1 MPKLLTEADVKA
13 ALKMPELIDAME
25 GALAAFSAGRVTQP
39 VRTVLE
45 VGADKNYF
53 GVMPASFDDEQ
64 TVGAKLVTV
73 YHGNHTLGLTSHLAT
88 IILLDHSTGALV
100 ALLDGR
106 YITEARTAAVSAVS
120 VRHLANK
127 DASVLAIL
135 GSGVQARSHL
145 EAIRHVRTLSEVRV
159 WSPTAANREA
169 FAREQQAA
177 SRLRQSSG
185 GQAGETIRAC
195 ASASE
200 AAHGASIIV
209 LATAS
214 KTPIIDA
221 VDVADGA
228 HICAVGACRPDQREM
243 GSALFARARVFV
255 DSRAAAFKEAGEVLI
270 PLGEGCI
277 SESHILGELG
287 QVISGDVTGRT
298 HAKDV
303 TVFKSLGLAVED
315 VIAAKLAVTNSKDAK
330 TFTL

>member
-1 MPKLLTEADVKA
+1 MPKLLTEADVRA
-13 ALKMPELIDAME
+13 ALKMPALIEAME

-45 VGADKNYF
+45 VGADRNYC
-53 GVMPASFDDEQ
+53 GVMPASVDDEKA
-64 TVGAKLVTV
+64 VGAKLVTV
-73 YHGNHTLGLTSHLAT
+73 YHANHARGLASHQAT
-88 IILLDHSTGALV
+88 IVLLDHATGELV

-120 VRHLANK
+120 VRHLANT
-127 DASVLAIL
+127 DAPVLAIL
-135 GSGVQARSHL
+135 GSGVQAGSHL
-145 EAIRHVRTLSEVRV
+145 EAIRHVRYLAEVRV
-159 WSPTAANREA
+159 WSPTAAHREA
-169 FAREQQAA
+169 FAREQQK
-177 SRLRQSSG
+177 LTG
-185 GQAGETIRAC
+185 LPIRAC
-195 ASASE
+195 ATASE

-214 KTPIIDA
+214 KTPVLDS

-255 DSRAAAFKEAGEVLI
+255 DSRAAALKEAGEVLI
-270 PLGEGCI
+270 PIAEGCVD
-277 SESHILGELG
+277 ESHVLGELG
-287 QVISGDVTGRT
+287 QVVSGAVTGRT

-303 TVFKSLGLAVED
+303 TIFKSLGLAVED
-315 VIAAKLAVTNSKDAK
+315 VIAAKLAVQNSKDAK

>member
-1 MPKLLTEADVKA
+1 MPKLLSEADVKA

-45 VGADKNYF
+45 VGKDKNYF
-53 GVMPASFDDEQ
+53 GVMPASFDDELA
-64 TVGAKLVTV
+64 VGAKLVTV
-73 YHGNHTLGLTSHLAT
+73 YHGNHSLGLTSHLAT
-88 IILLDHSTGALV
+88 IVLLDHATGALAAV
-100 ALLDGR
+100 LDGR

-127 DASVLAIL
+127 DASVLAII

-145 EAIRHVRTLSEVRV
+145 EAIRHVRQLSEVRV

-169 FAREQQAA
+169 FAREQHA
-177 SRLRQSSG
+177 LTG
-185 GQAGETIRAC
+185 LPIRATTT
-195 ASASE
+195 ASE
-200 AAHGASIIV
+200 AASGASIIV
-209 LATAS
+209 LVTAS
-214 KTPIIDA
+214 RTPVIDS

-243 GSALFARARVFV
+243 ESALFARARVFV

-270 PLGEGCI
+270 PLNEGCI
-277 SESHILGELG
+277 AESHVLGELG
-287 QVISGDVTGRT
+287 EVISGKLTGRM

-303 TVFKSLGLAVED
+303 TIFKSLGLAVED
-315 VIAAKLAVTNSKDAK
+315 VIAAKLAVQASTTARE
-330 TFTL
+330 FTL